1 MAKRF
6 ADEYKYTHNHVSH
19 FITGNYSIIFYKND
33 SCLSQ
38 YKSNYSRIEFDIC
51 LQKIYENYNISAPL
65 VAIID
70 RMGKYNNPSTEF
82 FYFDP
87 ISGERLH
94 TNFCDFLS
102 YTVKKNISE
111 INKNKFSYL
120 IDKDIDIYNI
130 NSEFY
135 TSNCNNYNRKF
146 ETDITLSYR
155 LLYFYPQISICV
167 SNCEYR
173 RTDFKSLISYC
184 ECSFNENRYKLFNLN
199 PEQEDEIIIQ
209 LQNTS
214 ISIYS
219 PLLGIRETLEKNI
232 FIFCFI
238 PSLSPYHFIRN
249 IGGLTILI
257 LLIIQIICVLLL
269 IKKDYLN
276 KITKF
281 IEIIMDLYIKDMKNR
296 KKNKMKSHQNNEK
309 LTYNPK
315 SNTEIEIDKNS
326 LNSNSDGI
334 NRANTSPVHS
344 KSKNNNRITIKKK
357 IRESTKSLNDE
368 ITNISED
375 YTEKSFKISDMA
387 NIKKLKTLHEKK
399 LKNKSILD
407 LKNKNYF
414 KKLDSTDGF
423 NESDMKEYL
432 SKSPDDL
439 NFYKVLKIDKR
450 TFAIEE
456 TKPFLLKIIFFT
468 LHIDFYFFITTLR
481 FSADDIN
488 YFYDNKKFKFFID
501 NISGKIIFLF
511 PISKLLRFYLGLF
524 LTDKYTIKDMIKL
537 EKDDEN
543 KLKKATTKLV
553 KCTKIKYIIFI
564 IINIIITIISW
575 STINVFN
582 YIYPNTKIYWFIL
595 CIILIIIGELLSVG
609 LAFVETCLRFF
620 SIKCKI
626 KAIFTLSQYINEL
639 N

>member
-1 MAKRF
+1 
-6 ADEYKYTHNHVSH
+6 
-19 FITGNYSIIFYKND
+19 
-33 SCLSQ
+33 
-38 YKSNYSRIEFDIC
+38 
-51 LQKIYENYNISAPL
+51 
-65 VAIID
+65 
-70 RMGKYNNPSTEF
+70 
-82 FYFDP
+82 
-87 ISGERLH
+87 
-94 TNFCDFLS
+94 
-102 YTVKKNISE
+102 
-111 INKNKFSYL
+111 
-120 IDKDIDIYNI
+120 
-130 NSEFY
+130 
-135 TSNCNNYNRKF
+135 
-146 ETDITLSYR
+146 
-155 LLYFYPQISICV
+155 
-167 SNCEYR
+167 
-173 RTDFKSLISYC
+173 
-184 ECSFNENRYKLFNLN
+184 
-199 PEQEDEIIIQ
+199 
-209 LQNTS
+209 
-214 ISIYS
+214 
-219 PLLGIRETLEKNI
+219 
-232 FIFCFI
+232 
-238 PSLSPYHFIRN
+238 
-249 IGGLTILI
+249 
-257 LLIIQIICVLLL
+257 
-269 IKKDYLN
+269 
-276 KITKF
+276 
-281 IEIIMDLYIKDMKNR
+281 MDLYIKDMKNR

-309 LTYNPK
+309 LTYNPN

-326 LNSNSDGI
+326 LISNSDGI

-357 IRESTKSLNDE
+357 IRESKKSLNDE

-450 TFAIEE
+450 TFCVYLINLIIKKNIIVQTFIAIEE

-468 LHIDFYFFITTLR
+468 LHIDFYFFITTLM

-501 NISGKIIFLF
+501 NISDKILFLF

-626 KAIFTLSQYINEL
+626 KAIFALSQYIHEL

>member
-1 MAKRF
+1 M
-6 ADEYKYTHNHVSH
+6 
-19 FITGNYSIIFYKND
+19 
-33 SCLSQ
+33 
-38 YKSNYSRIEFDIC
+38 
-51 LQKIYENYNISAPL
+51 
-65 VAIID
+65 
-70 RMGKYNNPSTEF
+70 
-82 FYFDP
+82 
-87 ISGERLH
+87 
-94 TNFCDFLS
+94 
-102 YTVKKNISE
+102 
-111 INKNKFSYL
+111 
-120 IDKDIDIYNI
+120 
-130 NSEFY
+130 
-135 TSNCNNYNRKF
+135 
-146 ETDITLSYR
+146 
-155 LLYFYPQISICV
+155 
-167 SNCEYR
+167 
-173 RTDFKSLISYC
+173 
-184 ECSFNENRYKLFNLN
+184 
-199 PEQEDEIIIQ
+199 
-209 LQNTS
+209 
-214 ISIYS
+214 
-219 PLLGIRETLEKNI
+219 
-232 FIFCFI
+232 
-238 PSLSPYHFIRN
+238 
-249 IGGLTILI
+249 
-257 LLIIQIICVLLL
+257 
-269 IKKDYLN
+269 
-276 KITKF
+276 
-281 IEIIMDLYIKDMKNR
+281 
-296 KKNKMKSHQNNEK
+296 
-309 LTYNPK
+309 
-315 SNTEIEIDKNS
+315 
-326 LNSNSDGI
+326 
-334 NRANTSPVHS
+334 
-344 KSKNNNRITIKKK
+344 
-357 IRESTKSLNDE
+357 NDE

-450 TFAIEE
+450 TFCVYLINLIIKKNIIVQTFIAIEE

-468 LHIDFYFFITTLR
+468 LHIDFYFFITTLM

-501 NISGKIIFLF
+501 NISDKILFLF

-524 LTDKYTIKDMIKL
+524 LTDKYTIKDMIKS

-626 KAIFTLSQYINEL
+626 KAIFTLSQYIHEL

>member
-1 MAKRF
+1 M
-6 ADEYKYTHNHVSH
+6 S
-19 FITGNYSIIFYKND
+19 
-33 SCLSQ
+33 
-38 YKSNYSRIEFDIC
+38 
-51 LQKIYENYNISAPL
+51 
-65 VAIID
+65 
-70 RMGKYNNPSTEF
+70 
-82 FYFDP
+82 
-87 ISGERLH
+87 
-94 TNFCDFLS
+94 
-102 YTVKKNISE
+102 
-111 INKNKFSYL
+111 
-120 IDKDIDIYNI
+120 
-130 NSEFY
+130 
-135 TSNCNNYNRKF
+135 
-146 ETDITLSYR
+146 
-155 LLYFYPQISICV
+155 
-167 SNCEYR
+167 
-173 RTDFKSLISYC
+173 
-184 ECSFNENRYKLFNLN
+184 
-199 PEQEDEIIIQ
+199 
-209 LQNTS
+209 
-214 ISIYS
+214 
-219 PLLGIRETLEKNI
+219 
-232 FIFCFI
+232 
-238 PSLSPYHFIRN
+238 
-249 IGGLTILI
+249 
-257 LLIIQIICVLLL
+257 
-269 IKKDYLN
+269 
-276 KITKF
+276 
-281 IEIIMDLYIKDMKNR
+281 
-296 KKNKMKSHQNNEK
+296 
-309 LTYNPK
+309 
-315 SNTEIEIDKNS
+315 
-326 LNSNSDGI
+326 
-334 NRANTSPVHS
+334 
-344 KSKNNNRITIKKK
+344 
-357 IRESTKSLNDE
+357 DE
-368 ITNISED
+368 ITNVSED

-450 TFAIEE
+450 TFCVYLINLIIKKNIIVQTFIAIEE

-468 LHIDFYFFITTLR
+468 LHIDFYFFITTLM

-501 NISGKIIFLF
+501 NISDKILILF

-564 IINIIITIISW
+564 IINITITIISW

-595 CIILIIIGELLSVG
+595 CIILIIIGELISVG

-626 KAIFTLSQYINEL
+626 KAIFALSQYIHEL

>member
-1 MAKRF
+1 M
-6 ADEYKYTHNHVSH
+6 
-19 FITGNYSIIFYKND
+19 
-33 SCLSQ
+33 
-38 YKSNYSRIEFDIC
+38 
-51 LQKIYENYNISAPL
+51 
-65 VAIID
+65 
-70 RMGKYNNPSTEF
+70 
-82 FYFDP
+82 
-87 ISGERLH
+87 
-94 TNFCDFLS
+94 
-102 YTVKKNISE
+102 
-111 INKNKFSYL
+111 
-120 IDKDIDIYNI
+120 
-130 NSEFY
+130 
-135 TSNCNNYNRKF
+135 
-146 ETDITLSYR
+146 
-155 LLYFYPQISICV
+155 
-167 SNCEYR
+167 
-173 RTDFKSLISYC
+173 
-184 ECSFNENRYKLFNLN
+184 
-199 PEQEDEIIIQ
+199 
-209 LQNTS
+209 
-214 ISIYS
+214 
-219 PLLGIRETLEKNI
+219 
-232 FIFCFI
+232 
-238 PSLSPYHFIRN
+238 
-249 IGGLTILI
+249 
-257 LLIIQIICVLLL
+257 
-269 IKKDYLN
+269 
-276 KITKF
+276 
-281 IEIIMDLYIKDMKNR
+281 
-296 KKNKMKSHQNNEK
+296 
-309 LTYNPK
+309 
-315 SNTEIEIDKNS
+315 
-326 LNSNSDGI
+326 
-334 NRANTSPVHS
+334 
-344 KSKNNNRITIKKK
+344 
-357 IRESTKSLNDE
+357 NDE

-387 NIKKLKTLHEKK
+387 KIKKIKTLHEKK

-432 SKSPDDL
+432 SKSPDDFTDGFNESDMKEYLSKSPDDL

-450 TFAIEE
+450 TFCVYLINLIIKNNIIVQTFIAIEE

-468 LHIDFYFFITTLR
+468 LHIDFYFFITTLM

-501 NISGKIIFLF
+501 NISDKILFLF

-626 KAIFTLSQYINEL
+626 KAIFTLSQYIHEL